1 MLVVVGFFSE
11 ENNKVI
17 GFVITYGKVE
27 SYIQLVFGIIVA
39 KTVIPSHN
47 IDILDILLGSVTILE
62 KYTLIAD
69 AEVSEPGLL
78 NDIVY
83 WVLAPAF
90 MFNILRVMLVIT
102 PGNTDSPKFPFIFM
116 YPYDYISI

>member
-83 WVLAPAF
+83 
-90 MFNILRVMLVIT
+90 
-102 PGNTDSPKFPFIFM
+102 
-116 YPYDYISI
+116 